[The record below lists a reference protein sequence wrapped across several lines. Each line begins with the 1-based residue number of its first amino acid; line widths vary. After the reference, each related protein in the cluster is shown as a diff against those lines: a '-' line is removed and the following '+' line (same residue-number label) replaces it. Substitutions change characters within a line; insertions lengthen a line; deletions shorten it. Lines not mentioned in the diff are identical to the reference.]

1 MRIYIRLSKSD
12 NLLPFNYQELLTG
25 VLHKWIGEN
34 NEVHGKPNQYS
45 FSWIENTVAQQEGLK
60 LKNDAFFFISS
71 HDDLLIKRIIKG
83 IIKNP
88 EMFFDIQVVD
98 VQIQNIPEFNSV
110 QEFLLGSPVL
120 LKTKENNR
128 TKHIT
133 IVDES
138 FEEVLTQSFINKL
151 KKAQINSDGVRVRIN
166 PTSTYRQ
173 TKLVTY
179 KGINNK
185 TSLVPIII
193 EGNQEQIAYAWCNG
207 LGNSTGIG
215 FGSLK

>member
-1 MRIYIRLSKSD
+1 MRIYLKLSK
-12 NLLPFNYQELLTG
+12 NEKTIPFNYQELLVG
-25 VLHKWIGEN
+25 VIHKWIGSN
-34 NEVHGKPNQYS
+34 NDIHGKPSQYS
-45 FSWIENTVAQQEGLK
+45 FSWIKNTRAQKNGLI

-71 HDDLLIKRIIKG
+71 YDDMLIKRLIKG
-83 IIKNP
+83 IIKDP
-88 EMFFDIQVVD
+88 EMFLGVRVVD
-98 VQIQNIPEFNSV
+98 VQLQDTPDFASV
-110 QEFLLGSPVL
+110 QEFLMGSPVL
-120 LKTKENNR
+120 LKVKENNK

-133 IVDES
+133 IEDES

-151 KKAQINSDGVRVRIN
+151 KKAQINSDGVQVRIN

-193 EGNQEQIAYAWCNG
+193 KGNQDQIAYAWCNG